1 MFPLGRSHARSR
13 PLVARVARLLLRCE
27 KVRRWKGIGVGEE
40 KNESGGKREREIT
53 TLAPLAADETR
64 REGRN
69 ERGGEISVRIAA
81 SSYNGAIVKMG
92 TVTNVPYSSPSYRVD
107 IEITQ
112 VELTTPTTL
121 VGFNARFPCFTP
133 AFYASLRNRHDTFLA
148 VLYARSRSVSL
159 YLMITDRMSELD
171 WNFFEV

>member
-1 MFPLGRSHARSR
+1 MKRNRSR
-13 PLVARVARLLLRCE
+13 
-27 KVRRWKGIGVGEE
+27 RRKKREWGEE
-40 KNESGGKREREIT
+40 RYRKIERERNNDT
-53 TLAPLAADETR
+53 GALAADETR

>member
-1 MFPLGRSHARSR
+1 M
-13 PLVARVARLLLRCE
+13 
-27 KVRRWKGIGVGEE
+27 
-40 KNESGGKREREIT
+40 
-53 TLAPLAADETR
+53 
-64 REGRN
+64 
-69 ERGGEISVRIAA
+69 RIAA

-133 AFYASLRNRHDTFLA
+133 AFYASLRNDTILF
-148 VLYARSRSVSL
+148 SPFS
-159 YLMITDRMSELD
+159 TLD
-171 WNFFEV
+171 HAPFPFI

>member
-1 MFPLGRSHARSR
+1 M
-13 PLVARVARLLLRCE
+13 
-27 KVRRWKGIGVGEE
+27 
-40 KNESGGKREREIT
+40 
-53 TLAPLAADETR
+53 
-64 REGRN
+64 
-69 ERGGEISVRIAA
+69 RIAA